1 MKASV
6 EILIVGAGP
15 VGLMLAA
22 ELRRDGVD
30 VLLIEQM
37 AERSFFCKALG
48 VTARTLEIFEDLDLV
63 QQAIDAGVWLTGI
76 TVFNDGKLAQAM
88 EIPTAGFPYG
98 ALSLA
103 QFEAERLLEE
113 GLQRRGGTVA
123 YGWSLTGLVEESDDV
138 VAQLQNREGQGQ
150 EVRCRWLVGCD
161 GAHSTVRHL
170 LNLNFEGSKFPQ
182 TFLLA
187 DLDVSWDLPRGPM
200 YRFNQT
206 AGKHQGTSLVAVPVH
221 GLPQR
226 YRLSMMVPESPGG
239 SAQDAAEE
247 TAPPNLGEIAERMT
261 PLLPV
266 GTRLSGLRW
275 SSRYRVSHRIVP
287 AYSKGRVFL
296 AGDSAHIHPPVGGQ
310 GMNTGLQDAHNL
322 AWKLTLAARD
332 IAAPGLLESYSAERR
347 PVGLDVVENTSRA
360 LNDVI
365 AQKINLPGI
374 RETQLLIGY
383 RNSGIV
389 ADERKGIDP
398 ALPSAGDRAVDV
410 AELRRPFVAHT
421 LRLRNLIGDGKHLL
435 LGYIGNDPQQLDLLA
450 DLFDLLK
457 AATGNQA
464 AGFAITAPGQT
475 LPVQERVPVLTD
487 AGGQFRS
494 TYGATPG
501 MVWLIRPDGH
511 IGWCSQS
518 PATSVFGEFL
528 GRTFRKKC

>member
-1 MKASV
+1 MEASA

-37 AERSFFCKALG
+37 AQRSFFCKALG
-48 VTARTLEIFEDLDLV
+48 VTARTLEIFEDLGLV
-63 QQAIDAGVWLTGI
+63 EQAIDAGVWLTGV
-76 TVFNDGKLAQAM
+76 TVFNDGEPVQAM
-88 EIPTAGFPYG
+88 EVPRAGLPYG

-103 QFEAERLLEE
+103 QFETERLLEE
-113 GLQRRGGTVA
+113 GLRRRGGAVA
-123 YGWSLTGLVEESDDV
+123 YGWSLTGLIEQTDGV
-138 VAQLQNREGQGQ
+138 VAQLQNLEGHLQ
-150 EVRCRWLVGCD
+150 ELRCCWLVGCD
-161 GAHSTVRHL
+161 GAHSKVRHL

-182 TFLLA
+182 TFMLA
-187 DLDVSWDLPRGPM
+187 DLDVAWDLPRGPM

-206 AGKHQGTSLVAVPVH
+206 AGKHPATSLVAVPVH

-226 YRLSMMVPESPGG
+226 YRLSMMVPEPPGS
-239 SAQDAAEE
+239 SARDEAEE
-247 TAPPNLGEIAERMT
+247 AAPPDLGEITERMT
-261 PLLPV
+261 PLLPA
-266 GTRLSGLRW
+266 GTRLASLRW

-287 AYSKGRVFL
+287 AYGKGRIFL

-322 AWKLTLAARD
+322 AWKLTLAARKM
-332 IAAPGLLESYSAERR
+332 AASGLLESYSAERR

-374 RETQLLIGY
+374 KETQLLIGY
-383 RNSGIV
+383 RNSEIV
-389 ADERKGIDP
+389 ADERSGVDP

-410 AELRRPFVAHT
+410 DELRRPFVAHA
-421 LRLRNLIGDGKHLL
+421 LRLRNLIGDGRHVL
-435 LGYIGNDPQQLDLLA
+435 LGYISNDPKELDLLA
-450 DLFDLLK
+450 DLLDLLK
-457 AATGNQA
+457 AATGNNA
-464 AGFAITAPGQT
+464 AGFAITASGQT
-475 LPVQERVPVLTD
+475 LPIQERVPILTD
-487 AGGQFRS
+487 AGAQFRS
-494 TYGATPG
+494 NYGATPG

-518 PATSVFGEFL
+518 PSSSSFTAFL
-528 GRTFRKKC
+528 LRIFLKI